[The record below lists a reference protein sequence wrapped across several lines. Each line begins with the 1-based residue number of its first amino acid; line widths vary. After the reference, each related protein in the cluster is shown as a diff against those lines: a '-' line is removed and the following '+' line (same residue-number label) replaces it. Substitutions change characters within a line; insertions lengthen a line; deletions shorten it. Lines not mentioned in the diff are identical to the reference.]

1 MLVFDNLKMMVI
13 WQQMHAGDM
22 MRFLET
28 EIVLA
33 RSIRCVF
40 YNFSIKLEILNC
52 YFWSKTTNLV
62 FSPSSLIIGLYRF
75 FIHQDFSFVF
85 VVVWKSKHL
94 IFGIWLI
101 RSYVKKLFFVLL
113 WLSILLL
120 CLDPD
125 IHWMGK
131 DLHFPCIMINHTVSS
146 QYFKLTAETWKN
158 QKSNAFISCT
168 PPPHWPDFSGTVLG
182 SGVTSKKPIYFSFL
196 FLFFNFVILRGLYP
210 FWGFELQTETQNIY
224 KFFILF
230 TGFVTCKPFCWCM
243 LLLKLSNNATTGV
256 PRFIQIN
263 HHDRGMTFYFPS

>member
-1 MLVFDNLKMMVI
+1 MFVFSPTWGVSISNWCWLWSNAPEQAIICLKWNFHNILRALLWLCNYVDFTEPSLNQSPSSKARRLMLVFDNLKMMVI

-113 WLSILLL
+113 WLSSFM
-120 CLDPD
+120 P
-125 IHWMGK
+125 
-131 DLHFPCIMINHTVSS
+131 
-146 QYFKLTAETWKN
+146 
-158 QKSNAFISCT
+158 
-168 PPPHWPDFSGTVLG
+168 G
-182 SGVTSKKPIYFSFL
+182 SWYSLNG
-196 FLFFNFVILRGLYP
+196 
-210 FWGFELQTETQNIY
+210 
-224 KFFILF
+224 
-230 TGFVTCKPFCWCM
+230 
-243 LLLKLSNNATTGV
+243 
-256 PRFIQIN
+256 
-263 HHDRGMTFYFPS
+263 